1 MGGEGGEGE
10 GGEGGEGAADP
21 LATWP
26 ALAPLSHLWNDR
38 QSAPAAIH
46 SWLTL
51 FIICCLCYFLLF
63 TVYYLA
69 QSLLLLLLQFEQL
82 MVRPIFHV
90 KPTILIKDVFE
101 HQIILPTCQLAFHN
115 GHNLWTL

>member
-1 MGGEGGEGE
+1 MTGGVGEEGE

-46 SWLTL
+46 SWL
-51 FIICCLCYFLLF
+51 
-63 TVYYLA
+63 
-69 QSLLLLLLQFEQL
+69 
-82 MVRPIFHV
+82 
-90 KPTILIKDVFE
+90 
-101 HQIILPTCQLAFHN
+101 
-115 GHNLWTL
+115 